1 MDGPAAPAPAA
12 GGAPAPMAPP
22 MGDGSDGPHAAGP
35 AAPAPAAGAA
45 ARAPAGLLQVT
56 STTRPLADATE
67 ASLSLSV
74 RNPVGLRNLTLQ
86 LEPPPS
92 LSMSLAAP
100 PPAAITG
107 NRVTIPFV
115 AGGAS
120 GAVAVTLTSQAA
132 LADVAVQGQVSYVEP
147 SAGSEPRILPFKLT
161 LSPAELLRPH
171 KISTAEYGQLWPS
184 HAAERKQMVATAKA
198 NDANAF
204 QQTVERNSLAHV
216 ERIGM
221 EALFCGRLA
230 GSQHY
235 VLVHGKLGQ
244 MNGRAVELTVR
255 SREPRFTEH
264 VLRRLSE
271 QLA

>member
-1 MDGPAAPAPAA
+1 
-12 GGAPAPMAPP
+12 
-22 MGDGSDGPHAAGP
+22 
-35 AAPAPAAGAA
+35 
-45 ARAPAGLLQVT
+45 
-56 STTRPLADATE
+56 
-67 ASLSLSV
+67 
-74 RNPVGLRNLTLQ
+74 
-86 LEPPPS
+86 
-92 LSMSLAAP
+92 
-100 PPAAITG
+100 
-107 NRVTIPFV
+107 
-115 AGGAS
+115 
-120 GAVAVTLTSQAA
+120 
-132 LADVAVQGQVSYVEP
+132 
-147 SAGSEPRILPFKLT
+147 
-161 LSPAELLRPH
+161 
-171 KISTAEYGQLWPS
+171 
-184 HAAERKQMVATAKA
+184 MVATAKA